1 MPTNLLT
8 ADTSFPTFT
17 GNEKL
22 PEKVDTITNYLYM
35 LLKQLR
41 YTLSNLG
48 LNNFNETELKTLT
61 DPIYAQLEDADGNI
75 ASLQLTAE
83 GLSLRMENAESD
95 ITQLG
100 VTSDGLAVR
109 VSDAENNITQLGVT
123 AAGLATRVS
132 DAEGNISTLQQTSTS
147 LSTRISNAEGNIST
161 LTQTVNG
168 FSLSVTNGST
178 TSTVQLMSGG
188 VVISSQV
195 ISMNG
200 LVTYTGLSGG
210 TTVINGACIQTGLI
224 SADYLN
230 LKGAIVWGDLSDSVQ
245 ADIDDAYSMAYDA
258 QSIANDLDNTVG
270 GWTYEGTTYIDGA
283 MLMTGTVMASSLQ
296 GGEVILL
303 DNREREAGS
312 LTLDGASSYDGRK
325 VVLSSGAIEINSVYG
340 DLYLESGD
348 GVYLQLTDSFV
359 VGAGDLIP
367 NKTDYYSCGSST
379 HLWSDIYSSNGT
391 IVTSDLNKKNSV
403 VYDLSDYDGFFDGLK
418 PMTFLFNDGTSGRKH
433 MGFGAQDVEQNLV
446 DNGLTSMD
454 FAGFIKSQR
463 TDDFGQVYEG
473 EYDYALRYTEF
484 IPILVDQVQKL
495 KKRVAEL
502 EAAQ

>member
-35 LLKQLR
+35 LLEQLK

-48 LNNFNETELKTLT
+48 LNNFNETELETLT
-61 DPIYAQLEDADGNI
+61 DPIYARLDDSDGNI

-83 GLSLRMENAESD
+83 GLALRMENAESD

-100 VTSDGLAVR
+100 VNADGLAVR

-123 AAGLATRVS
+123 ATGLATRVS
-132 DAEGNISTLQQTSTS
+132 DAEGNISTLQ
-147 LSTRISNAEGNIST
+147 
-161 LTQTVNG
+161 QTVNG

-178 TSTVQLMSGG
+178 TSTVQLMSGS
-188 VVISSQV
+188 VVVSSQV

-230 LKGAIVWGDLSDSVQ
+230 LTGAIVWSDLSSSVQ
-245 ADIDDAYSMAYDA
+245 SDIDDAYNMAYDA
-258 QSIANDLDNTVG
+258 QSLANDLDDTVS
-270 GWTYEGTTYIDGA
+270 GWTYSGTTYIDGS
-283 MLMTGTVMASSLQ
+283 MLMTGTVIASSLQ

-303 DNREREAGS
+303 DDSGMEAAYFTLQGS
-312 LTLDGASSYDGRK
+312 SSYSGRK
-325 VVLSSGAIEINSVYG
+325 LVIDSGAIEINSMYG

-391 IVTSDLNKKNSV
+391 IVTSDLTKKNSV
-403 VYDLSDYDGFFDGLK
+403 VYDLSDYEGFFDGLK